1 MTALTIASYNNHS
14 AIVEILIAK
23 GADIN
28 ITNSVLYILY
38 SIVTRLTMY
47 MMIGWMDSIDVCHI

>member
-1 MTALTIASYNNHS
+1 MNASDKGHS
-14 AIVEILIAK
+14 AVVEILIAK

-38 SIVTRLTMY
+38 FIVIRLTMY
-47 MMIGWMDSIDVCHI
+47 MMIDWRDSIDVCLI